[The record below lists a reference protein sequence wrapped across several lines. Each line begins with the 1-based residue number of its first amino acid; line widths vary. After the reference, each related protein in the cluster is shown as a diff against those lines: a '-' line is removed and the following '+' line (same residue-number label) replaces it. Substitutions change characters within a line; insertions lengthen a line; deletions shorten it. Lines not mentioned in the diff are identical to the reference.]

1 MIREV
6 LEVFIRVCIFLDQPI
21 FLSFVFSA
29 ISSRLDY
36 VSNACGPFA
45 VKSCCLD
52 KSRLHRSGIDTANIA
67 IRFGLLLP
75 FLDSIKRL
83 YYFSFSFLCLSKLD
97 MPLRVACALV
107 LSFVV

>member
-21 FLSFVFSA
+21 FLSFVFNA
-29 ISSRLDY
+29 ISTRLDY

-45 VKSCCLD
+45 LKFCSSD
-52 KSRLHRSGIDTANIA
+52 KSRLHRPGIDTADIA
-67 IRFGLLLP
+67 IRFRLLMP

-83 YYFSFSFLCLSKLD
+83 YYFCLAFSVSQ
-97 MPLRVACALV
+97 
-107 LSFVV
+107 S